1 MSKTEDSDTI
11 SQNGAYDIL
20 SNERRRFV
28 LSYLSRVD
36 GPVELGEL
44 AEEIGRWE
52 TGSESLS
59 RKERKRV
66 YVSLYQ
72 THIPRLADAGVIEYD
87 SETGLVR
94 LVERARDIGRYVG
107 KPTEDREWPIY
118 YLTVVVAGALFYS
131 LVVMDVVTFVSDTIG
146 GLLVLGLLTLVA
158 VTHILSTRRERM
170 AAFQSDKFIED
181 RR

>member
-72 THIPRLADAGVIEYD
+72 THIPRLADAGVIE
-87 SETGLVR
+87 
-94 LVERARDIGRYVG
+94 
-107 KPTEDREWPIY
+107 
-118 YLTVVVAGALFYS
+118 
-131 LVVMDVVTFVSDTIG
+131 
-146 GLLVLGLLTLVA
+146 
-158 VTHILSTRRERM
+158 
-170 AAFQSDKFIED
+170 
-181 RR
+181 

>member
-1 MSKTEDSDTI
+1 
-11 SQNGAYDIL
+11 
-20 SNERRRFV
+20 
-28 LSYLSRVD
+28 
-36 GPVELGEL
+36 
-44 AEEIGRWE
+44 
-52 TGSESLS
+52 
-59 RKERKRV
+59 
-66 YVSLYQ
+66 
-72 THIPRLADAGVIEYD
+72 
-87 SETGLVR
+87 
-94 LVERARDIGRYVG
+94 VERARDIGRYVG